1 VLVVVSLY
9 PWVRYVAGVKARS
22 KRWWLSYV

>member
-1 VLVVVSLY
+1 VSLY